1 MRAGSADAPLI
12 LRTVESFQPLLF
24 CLLDSFDSHLE
35 QKYHKYLHAD
45 VVKDD
50 TVLTFA
56 CFKSKCVLKL
66 KSAPSSHLLED
77 FFVFAPRWTKENRA
91 FSRPLLG

>member
-12 LRTVESFQPLLF
+12 LRTVESFQPRLF

-35 QKYHKYLHAD
+35 QKYHKELHAD

-50 TVLTFA
+50 N
-56 CFKSKCVLKL
+56 
-66 KSAPSSHLLED
+66 
-77 FFVFAPRWTKENRA
+77 VF
-91 FSRPLLG
+91 